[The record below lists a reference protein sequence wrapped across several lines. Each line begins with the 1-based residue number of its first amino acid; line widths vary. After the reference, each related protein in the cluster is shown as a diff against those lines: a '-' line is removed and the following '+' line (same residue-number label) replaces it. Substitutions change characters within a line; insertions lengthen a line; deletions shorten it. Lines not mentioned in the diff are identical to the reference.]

1 MSEKAREYWGR
12 GGAWAKEVGYEV
24 CVGGGGGGGGD
35 LVLSVT
41 SSLLLQVP
49 ALVTPGL
56 ETANCL
62 VMTSVY
68 SRSSLG
74 IVALLFLCCAVLC
87 YI

>member
-1 MSEKAREYWGR
+1 MGWGL
-12 GGAWAKEVGYEV
+12 GE
-24 CVGGGGGGGGD
+24 GGGGG
-35 LVLSVT
+35 LVLSVI

-68 SRSSLG
+68 SRSNLG
-74 IVALLFLCCAVLC
+74 IAALLFLCCAVLC
-87 YI
+87 YNIVCCNTSHCSTLC